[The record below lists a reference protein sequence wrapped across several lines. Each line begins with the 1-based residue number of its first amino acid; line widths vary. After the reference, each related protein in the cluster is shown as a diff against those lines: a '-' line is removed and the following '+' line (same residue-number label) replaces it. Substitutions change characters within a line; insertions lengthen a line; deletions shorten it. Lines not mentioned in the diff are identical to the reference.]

1 MVEQCGILCKTALKF
16 ILWMAVFRDKDL
28 DEIVI
33 ATRIFLPLLNNLYLK
48 RTNYWG
54 DRIFLTTPSHL
65 FLAIQTGRS
74 EEPQGRGSFE
84 IMSCFQIKFLF

>member
-1 MVEQCGILCKTALKF
+1 MV
-16 ILWMAVFRDKDL
+16 VFRDKDL

-33 ATRIFLPLLNNLYLK
+33 ATRIFLPLRNHLYLK

-65 FLAIQTGRS
+65 FLPIQIGRS
-74 EEPQGRGSFE
+74 EEPQRRERFE